1 MPFIDNLDKQKKM
14 NALVSLVAI
23 ASAAVISVLSVI
35 MAYSYTKDAASN
47 IYVLSGDTPLVAA
60 RTRQD
65 VTLDI
70 EARAH
75 INLFHS
81 LFYTLPP
88 DDKFIQDNLSKA
100 MYLTDESG
108 MAQMN
113 ALKERG
119 FYSQLISA
127 SANFVIR
134 TDSIRFNEDDMSFV
148 YYGTQ
153 RIERR
158 TSLLYREL
166 VTEGKIQKTTR
177 TDQNPHGMII
187 TNYRTVRNNDIE
199 YKQKTNF

>member
-14 NALVSLVAI
+14 NALVSLAAI
-23 ASAAVISVLSVI
+23 ASAAVISVFSVI

-199 YKQKTNF
+199 YIQKTNF

>member
-14 NALVSLVAI
+14 NALVSLAAI
-23 ASAAVISVLSVI
+23 ASAAVISVFSVI

-134 TDSIRFNEDDMSFV
+134 TDSIWFNEDDMSFV

-199 YKQKTNF
+199 YIQKTNF